1 MMGIVNLSL
10 DTQVIIWG
18 WYNVCRGRVTPGQVW
33 ALRTGGSML
42 AILNV
47 MSYVLLLLLVGS
59 IVLFVVSYSTLLKAL
74 VRRRFDHLGLKG

>member
-1 MMGIVNLSL
+1 
-10 DTQVIIWG
+10 
-18 WYNVCRGRVTPGQVW
+18 
-33 ALRTGGSML
+33 ML
-42 AILNV
+42 VILNV